1 MFLKNSFIFLTTIK
15 ILRLFDDNFV
25 AKAKLSKQMTAKQI
39 KIVVN
44 SKCYT
49 PYILYY

>member
-1 MFLKNSFIFLTTIK
+1 MCLKNSFIFLTIK

-39 KIVVN
+39 KIVN
-44 SKCYT
+44 SKWQ
-49 PYILYY
+49 